1 MTRALVTFYDA
12 SGKVICRLY
21 RNGDGFPWDFG
32 VSLAEFWNKGLN
44 FDGFPGDVEMECLV
58 ANCVA
63 EFVADQPRYCLLIA
77 EDIGWGEDYRYDV
90 HKPKDEVLIT
100 VSYPTLDHDKKQVT
114 VTPKKYIELI
124 GVRECKAFGPYISA
138 HSVEQRTYSI
148 PNQSAVRTIVPI
160 FPGS

>member
-124 GVRECKAFGPYISA
+124 DSLEGTWDLFEDHQTAFEGRFEVSTVRKEVK
-138 HSVEQRTYSI
+138 
-148 PNQSAVRTIVPI
+148 
-160 FPGS
+160 